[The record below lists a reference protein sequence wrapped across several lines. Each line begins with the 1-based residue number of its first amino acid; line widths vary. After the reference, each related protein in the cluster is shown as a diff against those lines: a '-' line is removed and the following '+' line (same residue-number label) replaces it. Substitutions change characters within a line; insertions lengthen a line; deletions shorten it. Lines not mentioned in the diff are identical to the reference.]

1 MEYSQNDTLFLRAD
15 TIKTY
20 IITELV
26 NAGRRWT
33 LSGYPERNGEPIIKA
48 DSLALWIDKAFFS
61 VVAPQI
67 ELPMRL
73 LRSAAPAQMVNESS
87 P

>member
-1 MEYSQNDTLFLRAD
+1 M
-15 TIKTY
+15 TIV
-20 IITELV
+20 IWVLM
-26 NAGRRWT
+26 RR
-33 LSGYPERNGEPIIKA
+33 Y
-48 DSLALWIDKAFFS
+48 KAFFS

-87 P
+87 PLKPRQDEYVAPDSVPDASEFVSVSVSAAEMTGFP